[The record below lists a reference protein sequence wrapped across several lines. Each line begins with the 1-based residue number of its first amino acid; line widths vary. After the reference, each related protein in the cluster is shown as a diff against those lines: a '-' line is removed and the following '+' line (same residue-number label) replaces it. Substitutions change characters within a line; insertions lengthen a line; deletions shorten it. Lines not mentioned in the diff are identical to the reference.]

1 MSNREKAIESLK
13 HELAGVEKYHPE
25 RDWVING
32 LKRRIA
38 RIDALTDEG
47 FEHEQRREALSCLEV
62 ERCELLGEL
71 DWQDEHSKG
80 YDEYALE
87 AQEWRAY
94 LEARVEYLDRRITEL
109 GY

>member
-25 RDWVING
+25 RDWVIRS

-47 FEHEQRREALSCLEV
+47 FERETRREARSCLEV
-62 ERCELLGEL
+62 ERVELLDEL
-71 DWQDEHSKG
+71 RRLDEPQG

-87 AQEWRAY
+87 GQEWRAY

>member
-1 MSNREKAIESLK
+1 MSNRDKAIESIK

-25 RDWVING
+25 CDWVIKN

-38 RIDALTDEG
+38 YIDALTDEG
-47 FEHEQRREALSCLEV
+47 FEHEQRREALSRLKG
-62 ERCELLGEL
+62 ERFELLDEL
-71 DWQDEHSKG
+71 WRLDEYQKG

-87 AQEWRAY
+87 DQEWRAY
-94 LEARVEYLDRRITEL
+94 LEARVEYLDRRIAEL

>member
-1 MSNREKAIESLK
+1 MSNRDKAIESLK

-62 ERCELLGEL
+62 ERVELLDEL
-71 DWQDEHSKG
+71 ERLDEHPQF

-87 AQEWRAY
+87 GQEWRAY